1 MNQIE
6 QYRLTAKGIWPHLLP
21 LLEERVGD
29 ALRFYRA
36 RVVKNPGAGKL
47 SVQRDAGPVVTIPCS
62 TGLADATPGKQIL
75 VLGLGTG
82 TSRAEIAV
90 CSADAAEFS
99 STLVDLSGAGGGITQ
114 EDLDDAISAAQ
125 DEQEGRWQDDYNALY
140 ALIMATSGGVLP
152 LVEGR
157 VIDSVTV
164 LYYLSNSRTVL
175 DGGSWQYG
183 APTPVAGK
191 YIWTKLYIT
200 YTDDGAPTETDPVCV
215 VGPGTWSVWQV
226 VQLFHVSPNG
236 DQLLIGELEPAE
248 WQTTAPKL
256 GDHEYLWTRQRVSY
270 TLDPEHEDGTTLVGV
285 SYTEPYCL
293 SGVIGDL
300 AEQEIKNYQ
309 ITVNGETYNIDDLLI
324 EMKSGYIAKS
334 DFGTYLQQILSQF
347 SMNEEGMEQDFSFF
361 STLKANLLAL
371 SDSFSS
377 FEEYRISTQG
387 YVRSGIVDYEDG
399 VPVFGVAVG
408 QDLQTEVYGV
418 DADGK
423 EILEVQQKGFRAIY
437 TAKGLSFWQDAIKV
451 ASMSDNKLCITD
463 VAALSSLTVEKWA
476 FEAGANGL
484 VIKWGG

>member
-62 TGLADATPGKQIL
+62 TGLADAAPGKQIL

-82 TSRAEIAV
+82 TSRTEIAV

-99 STLVDLSGAGGGITQ
+99 STLVDLSGAGMTR
-114 EDLDDAISAAQ
+114 EEVEDAIADAQ

-183 APTPVAGK
+183 APTPVTGK

-200 YTDDGAPTETDPVCV
+200 YTDAGAPTETDPVCV

-236 DQLLIGELEPAE
+236 DQLLIGELEPSE

-334 DFGTYLQQILSQF
+334 EFGTYLQQILSQF

-361 STLKANLLAL
+361 SDLKANLLAL
-371 SDSFSS
+371 SSS

-408 QDLQTEVYGV
+408 KDLQTELTANNETVV
-418 DADGK
+418 RQ
-423 EILEVQQKGFRAIY
+423 VGFRAIY
-437 TAKGLSFWQDAIKV
+437 TAEGLSFWQDGVKV
-451 ASMSDNKLCITD
+451 AYMSNNQLYITN
-463 VAALSSLTVEKWA
+463 VVALSRLTVGNWD
-476 FEAGANGL
+476 FEDGANGL
-484 VIKWGG
+484 VIKWRG